1 MQVVRHEVIMKIKPG
16 FINRATEV
24 NDILEAVRRL
34 AHEIPDVIRVS
45 IGRSGDGI
53 NAMLVI
59 IVPDEDA
66 LERYNMHPSHEKMVR
81 LSNEISEDFVVMDYI
96 VSI

>member
-1 MQVVRHEVIMKIKPG
+1 MKIKPD
-16 FINRATEV
+16 FIKRADEV
-24 NDILEAVRRL
+24 NDTLETVRRF
-34 AHEIPDVIRVS
+34 AREIPDVIKVS
-45 IGRSGDGI
+45 IGRSRDGI